1 MCVCMCGCVRMCVCV
16 CACVYACVVV
26 SVCITYIRWVCA
38 FVCVCVRTCAYEDVC
53 ACVCVCMSYLRTR
66 MLEGWL
72 ALCVFDVYLVFWAC
86 LGLLGSQDT
95 NYQTHTVQANL
106 ECIWV
111 GQNSTPTA
119 THQTHTVQ
127 ANLECIWVGQ
137 NSTPTDTHQT
147 HTRCKPTLNASG
159 LGSTAH
165 PQMHIKRTHGAS
177 QP

>member
-1 MCVCMCGCVRMCVCV
+1 M

-111 GQNSTPTA
+111 GQNSTPT
-119 THQTHTVQ
+119 
-127 ANLECIWVGQ
+127 
-137 NSTPTDTHQT
+137 DTHQT